1 MKSHLHYI
9 LLHTCTTDATTI
21 STELQLPF
29 STLPMDAF
37 NNISTCG
44 QLLQINS
51 CNTLVET
58 EDNNQTQ
65 RIKCFI
71 SFELHLHYELNTLLP
86 SKVLKSY
93 LYVSTNFLGSILL
106 SVQTMNL
113 KEISRS
119 CFQVLD
125 YSKGIS
131 KTDYPK
137 STNFKLRMVFSLKSS
152 NRMRSNS

>member
-1 MKSHLHYI
+1 MLPPFQQNSNCHLAHYQWMH
-9 LLHTCTTDATTI
+9 LTI
-21 STELQLPF
+21 FQPVDNF
-29 STLPMDAF
+29 
-37 NNISTCG
+37 CK
-44 QLLQINS
+44 INS

-65 RIKCFI
+65 RINCFI
-71 SFELHLHYELNTLLP
+71 SFELHLHYEMNTLLL

-106 SVQTMNL
+106 SIQTMNL